1 MLIYWKKNRL
11 TGAIMGKLSYAN
23 MKKQSRALHDC
34 DSNDSVSVEVV
45 KVKIK
50 ASYNDEKD
58 DTRERDVFYSNS
70 NKKGLPS
77 WK

>member
-1 MLIYWKKNRL
+1 
-11 TGAIMGKLSYAN
+11 MGKLSYAN

-50 ASYNDEKD
+50 ASYSDEKD
-58 DTRERDVFYSNS
+58 YTRERDVFYSNS
-70 NKKGLPS
+70 SKKGNGISLLTANCEND
-77 WK
+77 KRLL

>member
-1 MLIYWKKNRL
+1 
-11 TGAIMGKLSYAN
+11 MGKLSYAY

-34 DSNDSVSVEVV
+34 DCNDSVSVEFV

-50 ASYNDEKD
+50 ASYSGQKD
-58 DTRERDVFYSNS
+58 DTRERDAFYSNS